1 MKKCGNEKCQ
11 RQDAA
16 HLCLV
21 ETGQVAPQRVAP
33 LLLLQ
38 ELLPPVAPAPRR
50 GRRRGATTTDRW
62 SRKGRAAGFPPLQLH
77 RDHVLLVLLRA
88 PAPTAWPSSTAAA
101 PKPIGCR
108 CRQRLLCMLPP
119 CRACRVN
126 GLPRHAPRPGHHA
139 TASTTWTRR
148 CPPRPPAWPS
158 QPRSSPHPRCRR
170 RRCPLLRLRHQS
182 LPLSLPLHLPLLPGS
197 TCLFILLIAVV
208 TVSGRLVVL
217 VHFDQLTIRR
227 L

>member
-1 MKKCGNEKCQ
+1 M
-11 RQDAA
+11 
-16 HLCLV
+16 
-21 ETGQVAPQRVAP
+21 
-33 LLLLQ
+33 LLLQ
-38 ELLPPVAPAPRR
+38 ELLPPVASAPR
-50 GRRRGATTTDRW
+50 GKGWRRGAATTHRR
-62 SRKGRAAGFPPLQLH
+62 SIGRQPRMGRAAGSPPLLLH